1 MEIPKI
7 AEMKISSL
15 FIAGV
20 TKSVEERLL
29 APVIGNANVVS
40 GLVKLG
46 IAFGIPKLNKS
57 EWVQSIALGFAVDG
71 VEDLVTSFTGGQ
83 GVVGGVLG
91 HLSGLTGKGGPL
103 GGMSAI

>member
-46 IAFGIPKLNKS
+46 IAFGIPKLSKA
-57 EWVQSIALGFAVDG
+57 EWVSSIALGFAVDG

-83 GVVGGVLG
+83 GVVGGVL
-91 HLSGLTGKGGPL
+91 SNL
-103 GGMSAI
+103 GGALGGGGQQAI